1 MIPKDPVILLGYVNT
16 LLRDYYNSLEE
27 LCTCRGMDKEKL
39 IQSLEVIDYCYDCEE
54 NQFV

>member
-1 MIPKDPVILLGYVNT
+1 MIPKDPVILLSYVNT
-16 LLRDYYNSLEE
+16 LLRDYYGSIEE

-39 IQSLEVIDYCYDCEE
+39 IQTLDVIDYAYDREE

>member
-1 MIPKDPVILLGYVNT
+1 MIPKDPVILLSYVNT

-27 LCTCRGMDKEKL
+27 LCSSRDMDKEEL
-39 IQSLEVIDYCYDCEE
+39 IKTLEQIDYSYDVNE